1 MKKVSLILMLAVFV
15 MSAQAQKKK
24 KASDIKAIKDMC
36 GCYEVEFN
44 FAETFSPIKDYEYHD
59 NYQSGALEYVFPVSE
74 TKDKIV
80 LQHLL
85 VIGDTMIIKHWR
97 QDWLYENTD
106 LYSFHKDNTW
116 KYQALDKNDVKGQW
130 TQKVYQV
137 DDGPRYEGT
146 ATWVHVDGKSYWEAK
161 SDAPLPRREFS
172 KRDDYNVMA
181 RENRHEIT
189 EYGWLHEQD
198 NQKVLREDEDEE
210 DKVLAW
216 EKGWNTYTKTE
227 DDKCAV
233 AKEWWDEHEAYW
245 ADVRTVWDELF
256 ASKSIVKIKKKVED
270 KVLFMQLFDLQDELL
285 AEDYE
290 SEKAQKEIKA
300 VIQKYL
306 DSEQRLTMN

>member
-1 MKKVSLILMLAVFV
+1 MKRISLILMLVVYV

-24 KASDIKAIKDMC
+24 KADDVKAIMDMC

-44 FAETFSPIKDYEYHD
+44 FAETFSPIKDYEQHE
-59 NYQSGALEYVFPVSE
+59 NYRSAGLEYVFPVEKS
-74 TKDKIV
+74 KDKIV

-85 VIGDTMIIKHWR
+85 IVGDTMIIKHWR

-106 LYSFHKDNTW
+106 LYTFQKDNTW
-116 KYQALDKNDVKGQW
+116 KYNGFDKKEVEGQW

-146 ATWVHVDGKSYWEAK
+146 ASWVHVDGKSYWESVA
-161 SDAPLPRREFS
+161 DAPLPRREFS
-172 KRDDYNVMA
+172 KRDDYNVMV

-198 NQKVLREDEDEE
+198 NQKVVRGENDE
-210 DKVLAW
+210 LIAW

-227 DDKCAV
+227 DGKCQV
-233 AKEWWDEHEAYW
+233 AADWWEEHEIYW
-245 ADVRTVWDELF
+245 ADVRAVWDELF
-256 ASKSIVKIKKKVED
+256 ASKETVKIKKRVDE
-270 KVLFMQLFDLQDELL
+270 KVLFMQLFALQDELL
-285 AEDYE
+285 ANDYD
-290 SEKAQKEIKA
+290 SQNAQTEIKA

-306 DSEQRLTMN
+306 DSDQRLSMK

>member
-1 MKKVSLILMLAVFV
+1 MLTAFV
-15 MSAQAQKKK
+15 MNAQAQKKK
-24 KASDIKAIKDMC
+24 KESDIQAIKDMC

-44 FAETFSPIKDYEYHD
+44 FAETFSPIKDYEFHD
-59 NYQSGALEYVFPVSE
+59 NYRSGALEYIFPVSKS
-74 TKDKIV
+74 KDKIV

-106 LYSFHKDNTW
+106 LYTFQKDNIW
-116 KYQALDKNDVKGQW
+116 KYQELDKNDVKGQW

-146 ATWVHVDGKSYWEAK
+146 ATWVHVDGKSYWEGKA
-161 SDAPLPRREFS
+161 DAPLPRREFS

-181 RENRHEIT
+181 RENRQEIN

-198 NQKVLREDEDEE
+198 NQKVLREDGE

-216 EKGWNTYTKTE
+216 EKGWNTYTKTA
-227 DDKCAV
+227 DSKCDI
-233 AKEWWDEHEAYW
+233 AKEWWEEHEAYW

-256 ASKSIVKIKKKVED
+256 ASKSTVKIKKKVDD
-270 KVLFMQLFDLQDELL
+270 KVLFMPLFELQDQFNGS
-285 AEDYE
+285 DYD
-290 SEKAQKEIKA
+290 SEKAQAEIKA

-306 DSEQRLTMN
+306 DSDQRLTLK

>member
-1 MKKVSLILMLAVFV
+1 MKRISLILMLVVFV

-24 KASDIKAIKDMC
+24 KADDVKAIMDMC

-44 FAETFSPIKDYEYHD
+44 FAETFSPIKDYEKHE
-59 NYQSGALEYVFPVSE
+59 NYRSAGLEYVFPVEKS
-74 TKDKIV
+74 KDKIV

-85 VIGDTMIIKHWR
+85 IVGDTMIIKHWR

-106 LYSFHKDNTW
+106 LYTFQKDNTW
-116 KYQALDKNDVKGQW
+116 KYNGFDKKEVEGQW

-146 ATWVHVDGKSYWEAK
+146 ASWVHVDGKSYWESVA
-161 SDAPLPRREFS
+161 DAPLPRREFS
-172 KRDDYNVMA
+172 KRDDYNIMV

-198 NQKVLREDEDEE
+198 NQKVVRGENDE
-210 DKVLAW
+210 LIAW

-227 DDKCAV
+227 DGKCQV
-233 AKEWWDEHEAYW
+233 AADWWEEHEIYW
-245 ADVRTVWDELF
+245 ADVRAVWDELF
-256 ASKSIVKIKKKVED
+256 ASKETVKIKKRVDD
-270 KVLFMQLFDLQDELL
+270 KVLFMQLFALQDELL
-285 AEDYE
+285 ANDYD
-290 SEKAQKEIKA
+290 SQNAQTEIKD

-306 DSEQRLTMN
+306 DSDQRLSMK